1 MCASGRPQHHR
12 PRANTWQWRGAV
24 GWGRAFCGSRRVVK
38 VSPGEPGATVYG
50 VRSGPRRAPSGVLKC
65 HWITK
70 PCPRRTSHGCARLA
84 ACLSFCGRALRVR
97 STSAKAAQHGNK
109 PMDRQCTVLCG
120 HSSPAINSLA
130 AWPPVSPKQK
140 EEASCGYLPASAL
153 LWFFSRQFTM
163 WLRGSPRRKEKKG
176 GFSWSAVWRWALSK
190 KHMRDMLP
198 LLHQVQMKH
207 VVGAAAHVD
216 RPENPAE

>member
-1 MCASGRPQHHR
+1 LEILILERLKVLRTVSKYSVAGSEPNTVLVAKSDTLGGAWSGRPQHHR

-24 GWGRAFCGSRRVVK
+24 GWGRAFCGSRRIVK
-38 VSPGEPGATVYG
+38 VSPGEPGATVDG

-65 HWITK
+65 RWITK

-130 AWPPVSPKQK
+130 A
-140 EEASCGYLPASAL
+140 
-153 LWFFSRQFTM
+153 
-163 WLRGSPRRKEKKG
+163 
-176 GFSWSAVWRWALSK
+176 
-190 KHMRDMLP
+190 
-198 LLHQVQMKH
+198 
-207 VVGAAAHVD
+207 
-216 RPENPAE
+216 